1 MADLKICRIC
11 LRTECKVFK
20 IDLFQLKSYY
30 EEVMAIK
37 VNDNDVLPHY
47 FCYECATMLHKFHK
61 FKEKCYC
68 GQKALRE
75 VLWRGPITYETIYKI
90 DRNARNLQ
98 SPLEIMTVTDQ
109 VQSYTV
115 IEPEDTPENQRKI
128 ENATICANSVKSD
141 ISPNSPTS
149 VFIDIK
155 KKVIKLKN
163 KKIDQRRKSKDF
175 ELAAWKNKSSRRT
188 RFLDA
193 SNWKKCSL
201 TEEEAV
207 KEFRERAEDPKYL
220 KASHKCQDCFKGFSK
235 KEMLSRHLQLRHS
248 ESLGSFSCRL
258 CRMRFKWESHLRAH
272 LRQHF
277 TEYRCRRCP
286 FVCNLENSALLHE
299 EYHSG
304 ITRKCIHCEEE
315 FRHAST
321 YYTHLRT
328 AHRSAHVCTACGA
341 SFVSAAGLRQHTQL
355 KHKHDD
361 VFEDSGDDSEV
372 ETYCERCDIRF
383 ESPKAYEEH
392 KFHSVLHSEGV
403 EHEMQDEIAI
413 PRKVLGK
420 RLRAK
425 ITKELKRKPDDD
437 QFTASD
443 TKRRKK
449 IKRKRRK
456 PTTCHQCGKHF
467 ETQTACMQHHLRQHP
482 RTSFYPDTERHIC
495 EICGASLAPGSVA
508 VHQNMHTRSTVF
520 PCDSCGR
527 QFHSSVGLKR
537 HLVTHTGEKP
547 FQCSLCDK
555 RFTQS
560 NSMKLHYRTFH
571 LKQPYPK
578 RNRRKKKQE
587 EAPETVDL
595 ESNCSSLPSPD
606 MNAGAPPQPAARP
619 VQAPAEPPPDH
630 VHYLTLD

>member
-1 MADLKICRIC
+1 MGDLKICRIC

-20 IDLFQLKSYY
+20 FDQFQLKSYY
-30 EEVMAIK
+30 EEVMALK
-37 VNDNDVLPHY
+37 VNEHDGLPHY

-98 SPLEIMTVTDQ
+98 SPLAIMTVTDQ
-109 VQSYTV
+109 VQSFTV
-115 IEPEDTPENQRKI
+115 TEEAESQRLEDVTTSPQFQLN
-128 ENATICANSVKSD
+128 
-141 ISPNSPTS
+141 PNSPTS
-149 VFIDIK
+149 VFVDIK
-155 KKVIKLKN
+155 NEVIKLED
-163 KKIDQRRKSKDF
+163 KKIDERRKSKDF
-175 ELAAWKNKSSRRT
+175 ELDAWKTKSRKRT

-207 KEFRERAEDPKYL
+207 KEFRERAEEPKYL

-248 ESLGSFSCRL
+248 ESLGPFSCRL

-277 TEYRCRRCP
+277 TEYRCQRCP

-328 AHRSAHVCTACGA
+328 AHRSAYVCTSCGA

-355 KHKHDD
+355 KHKHD
-361 VFEDSGDDSEV
+361 VFEESGDDSEV
-372 ETYCERCDIRF
+372 ETYCERCDMRF
-383 ESPKAYEEH
+383 ESPKAFEEH

-403 EHEMQDEIAI
+403 EHELQDEIAI

-425 ITKELKRKPDDD
+425 ITKELKKGEPEED
-437 QFTASD
+437 QITAFD

-449 IKRKRRK
+449 MKRKRRK

-482 RTSFYPDTERHIC
+482 RTSFYPDNERHIC

-520 PCDSCGR
+520 PCESCGR

-537 HLVTHTGEKP
+537 HLLTHTGEKP
-547 FQCSLCDK
+547 FQCNLCDK

-587 EAPETVDL
+587 VVAETVDL
-595 ESNCSSLPSPD
+595 ESSSPPSPETVPD
-606 MNAGAPPQPAARP
+606 TLPPPPAAC
-619 VQAPAEPPPDH
+619 PAEPAAEPLT
-630 VHYLTLD
+630 YLTLH